1 MVKVDRHGLEGG
13 LCWFKKKK
21 KNEGFLLWHSGS
33 TSD

>member
-21 KNEGFLLWHSGS
+21 KLGVSVVALW
-33 TSD
+33 

>member
-21 KNEGFLLWHSGS
+21 KIRSFCRGSVVNESS
-33 TSD
+33 